1 MSDKCPRC
9 GAELVNKSRYTMD
22 YRCKS
27 TYYPRLREWSQ
38 SDRCRRAEVVKLEAE
53 ANVLR
58 RALAIFLNADAT
70 MSAKDAIKQAKE
82 AEGAV

>member
-22 YRCKS
+22 YRCHS
-27 TYYPRLREWSQ
+27 TYYPRLRDWSQ
-38 SDRCRRAEVVKLEAE
+38 SDRCRKAEVVKLEAE
-53 ANVLR
+53 AKVLR
-58 RALAIFLNADAT
+58 RALAIFLNAD